1 MRLMLPLCGAPW
13 EQNTLRRSWKDAP
26 ALCAATILVHAK
38 GGNGV
43 RVAIPTR
50 STGAS
55 VSGKP
60 RGTHPAVFMG
70 SGTPAGTGTGPAGV
84 RGVKSGKRS
93 TQTKA
98 GTSAGAA
105 HKVRAGKAGSTGS
118 AVGRAGKAGPANG
131 SNAGRASR
139 TGKGKAGLRQ
149 ATAGRRAAPA
159 RGRRAAARA
168 KQRTAMRRAPLPA
181 PQASTPQAMPA
192 SGAGPAP
199 RQATLPKGVAPA
211 GREGAA
217 AANAGSAKGLP
228 APAQPAE
235 HAVQAQAVPGGYA
248 EGYRDGVF
256 AGGEA
261 LVAQHIPPDHIL
273 PAVAAADL
281 IAAGFRQYAPSL
293 ARLASPHEMAGHIT
307 AALDAQRPLSVVR
320 LGDGELLTLA
330 ADTVLPGQ
338 EVQELAP
345 FLPYAGVPCS
355 TPDIRAMLAEAIQ
368 SADWV
373 GVPISRAPTFQG
385 LLFPVLRHFG
395 IDWSR
400 LKLTSSTINYSLHQ
414 SGLVLPVLQ
423 GRRVLLIGSQAEE
436 LAALLHSRG
445 IHVTGIIGSVAGV
458 MDVPRVMQQTAEHAF
473 DIALVA
479 AGIPAVI
486 LCRRIAGELGKVA
499 LDFGHLADKLVT
511 GELQL

>member
-1 MRLMLPLCGAPW
+1 M
-13 EQNTLRRSWKDAP
+13 
-26 ALCAATILVHAK
+26 K
-38 GGNGV
+38 G
-43 RVAIPTR
+43 T
-50 STGAS
+50 
-55 VSGKP
+55 
-60 RGTHPAVFMG
+60 
-70 SGTPAGTGTGPAGV
+70 
-84 RGVKSGKRS
+84 
-93 TQTKA
+93 
-98 GTSAGAA
+98 
-105 HKVRAGKAGSTGS
+105 VRAGSSKGGSSTDGVIRISKAGRTGVVLSRGKASTAERVGKASTAGS
-118 AVGRAGKAGPANG
+118 VIVAGKADRIGNVGNVGKASRPGGGIRVGKAARARG
-131 SNAGRASR
+131 VGKTDKARRSSRAAGERASR
-139 TGKGKAGLRQ
+139 AGGAALAPPAQSRLRQ
-149 ATAGRRAAPA
+149 GPVQRRRASAQGRR
-159 RGRRAAARA
+159 GAARA
-168 KQRTAMRRAPLPA
+168 KQRTAMRRAPKPA
-181 PQASTPQAMPA
+181 PHASSPQAMPA

-199 RQATLPKGVAPA
+199 RQTTHPQGVVVPA

-217 AANAGSAKGLP
+217 ASAGSANGVPPP
-228 APAQPAE
+228 AAE
-235 HAVQAQAVPGGYA
+235 HAVQAAGPGGYA
-248 EGYRDGVF
+248 AGYRDGVF

-293 ARLASPHEMAGHIT
+293 TRLTSPHEMAGHIM

-330 ADTVLPGQ
+330 ADTVLPAA

-355 TPDIRAMLAEAIQ
+355 TPDIRATLAEAIRG
-368 SADWV
+368 ADWV

-414 SGLVLPVLQ
+414 SRLLLPILQ
-423 GRRVLLIGSQAEE
+423 GRRVLLIGSQAAE
-436 LAALLHSRG
+436 LGALLQLHG
-445 IHVTGIIGSVAGV
+445 VQVTGIIPAVAG
-458 MDVPRVMQQTAEHAF
+458 MADIPRVMQLTSEHTF

-479 AGIPAVI
+479 AGIPAVV
-486 LCRRIAGELGKVA
+486 LCRRIAGELGSVA
-499 LDFGHLADKLVT
+499 FDFGHLADKLVT

>member
-1 MRLMLPLCGAPW
+1 M
-13 EQNTLRRSWKDAP
+13 
-26 ALCAATILVHAK
+26 
-38 GGNGV
+38 
-43 RVAIPTR
+43 
-50 STGAS
+50 
-55 VSGKP
+55 
-60 RGTHPAVFMG
+60 
-70 SGTPAGTGTGPAGV
+70 
-84 RGVKSGKRS
+84 
-93 TQTKA
+93 
-98 GTSAGAA
+98 
-105 HKVRAGKAGSTGS
+105 
-118 AVGRAGKAGPANG
+118 
-131 SNAGRASR
+131 
-139 TGKGKAGLRQ
+139 Q
-149 ATAGRRAAPA
+149 A
-159 RGRRAAARA
+159 
-168 KQRTAMRRAPLPA
+168 
-181 PQASTPQAMPA
+181 
-192 SGAGPAP
+192 
-199 RQATLPKGVAPA
+199 
-211 GREGAA
+211 E
-217 AANAGSAKGLP
+217 
-228 APAQPAE
+228 
-235 HAVQAQAVPGGYA
+235 AVPGGYA

-293 ARLASPHEMAGHIT
+293 ARLSSPHEMAGHIT

-330 ADTVLPGQ
+330 ADTVLPGH

-368 SADWV
+368 AADWV

-414 SGLVLPVLQ
+414 SGLVLPLLQ
-423 GRRVLLIGSQAEE
+423 GRRVLLIGSQAPE
-436 LAALLHSRG
+436 LAALLHNRG

-458 MDVPRVMQQTAEHAF
+458 MDIPRVMQQTSEHAF

>member
-1 MRLMLPLCGAPW
+1 M
-13 EQNTLRRSWKDAP
+13 
-26 ALCAATILVHAK
+26 
-38 GGNGV
+38 
-43 RVAIPTR
+43 RVATR
-50 STGAS
+50 TGSTGAM
-55 VSGKP
+55 VTGKP
-60 RGTHPAVFMG
+60 RGTHPSMFTG
-70 SGTPAGTGTGPAGV
+70 SGIAAGAGVGSVGV

-93 TQTKA
+93 TQAKA

-105 HKVRAGKAGSTGS
+105 HKVRAAKAGNTGS
-118 AVGRAGKAGPANG
+118 AVGRASYVRRAGNTGKSG
-131 SNAGRASR
+131 SVSTGNTGKPSRTSRAS
-139 TGKGKAGLRQ
+139 TAGKGKAGLRQ
-149 ATAGRRAAPA
+149 ATAGRRHASA
-159 RGRRAAARA
+159 RGGRATARA
-168 KQRTAMRRAPLPA
+168 KQRTAMRRALMPA

-217 AANAGSAKGLP
+217 AAHAGSAKGLP
-228 APAQPAE
+228 AAHAE
-235 HAVQAQAVPGGYA
+235 HAAQAQAVPGGYA

-273 PAVAAADL
+273 PAVAADL

-293 ARLASPHEMAGHIT
+293 TRLASPHEMAGHIM

-330 ADTVLPGQ
+330 ADTVLPGH

-355 TPDIRAMLAEAIQ
+355 TPDIRAVLAEAIQ
-368 SADWV
+368 AADWV

-395 IDWSR
+395 IDWSG

-423 GRRVLLIGSQAEE
+423 GRRVLLIGSQAAE
-436 LAALLHSRG
+436 LGALLHSRG
-445 IHVTGIIGSVAGV
+445 VHVTGSIGSVAGV

>member
-1 MRLMLPLCGAPW
+1 MRVVTRTGAA
-13 EQNTLRRSWKDAP
+13 R
-26 ALCAATILVHAK
+26 
-38 GGNGV
+38 
-43 RVAIPTR
+43 
-50 STGAS
+50 AS

-60 RGTHPAVFMG
+60 RGIHPAVFMG
-70 SGTPAGTGTGPAGV
+70 SGTPAAAGTGSAGV
-84 RGVKSGKRS
+84 KGVKSGKRS
-93 TQTKA
+93 TLTKA
-98 GTSAGAA
+98 GTSAGAS
-105 HKVRAGKAGSTGS
+105 HKAAARKASSTGS
-118 AVGRAGKAGPANG
+118 AVGRAA
-131 SNAGRASR
+131 RASR
-139 TGKGKAGLRQ
+139 TGKGKAGLRR
-149 ATAGRRAAPA
+149 ATAGRRPASA

-168 KQRTAMRRAPLPA
+168 KQRTAMRRAPMPA

-199 RQATLPKGVAPA
+199 RQATHPKGVAPA
-211 GREGAA
+211 GRGGAA
-217 AANAGSAKGLP
+217 GAKGLP
-228 APAQPAE
+228 PPPAE
-235 HAVQAQAVPGGYA
+235 HAVQAEAVPGGYA

-293 ARLASPHEMAGHIT
+293 ARLSSPHEMAGHIT

-330 ADTVLPGQ
+330 ADTVLPGH

-368 SADWV
+368 AADWV

-414 SGLVLPVLQ
+414 SGLVLPLMQ
-423 GRRVLLIGSQAEE
+423 GRRVLLIGSQAPE
-436 LAALLHSRG
+436 LAALLHNRG

-458 MDVPRVMQQTAEHAF
+458 MDIPRVMQQTSEHAF

>member
-1 MRLMLPLCGAPW
+1 M
-13 EQNTLRRSWKDAP
+13 
-26 ALCAATILVHAK
+26 
-38 GGNGV
+38 
-43 RVAIPTR
+43 
-50 STGAS
+50 
-55 VSGKP
+55 
-60 RGTHPAVFMG
+60 
-70 SGTPAGTGTGPAGV
+70 
-84 RGVKSGKRS
+84 
-93 TQTKA
+93 
-98 GTSAGAA
+98 
-105 HKVRAGKAGSTGS
+105 
-118 AVGRAGKAGPANG
+118 
-131 SNAGRASR
+131 
-139 TGKGKAGLRQ
+139 
-149 ATAGRRAAPA
+149 
-159 RGRRAAARA
+159 
-168 KQRTAMRRAPLPA
+168 
-181 PQASTPQAMPA
+181 
-192 SGAGPAP
+192 
-199 RQATLPKGVAPA
+199 
-211 GREGAA
+211 
-217 AANAGSAKGLP
+217 
-228 APAQPAE
+228 
-235 HAVQAQAVPGGYA
+235 PGGYA

-293 ARLASPHEMAGHIT
+293 TRLSSPHEMAGHIM

-368 SADWV
+368 AADWV

-385 LLFPVLRHFG
+385 LLFPVLHHFG
-395 IDWSR
+395 IDWSQ

-414 SGLVLPVLQ
+414 SGLVLPLLQ
-423 GRRVLLIGSQAEE
+423 GRRVLLIGSQAPE
-436 LAALLHSRG
+436 LAALLHNRG

-458 MDVPRVMQQTAEHAF
+458 MDIPRVMQQTAEHAF

>member
-1 MRLMLPLCGAPW
+1 M
-13 EQNTLRRSWKDAP
+13 
-26 ALCAATILVHAK
+26 
-38 GGNGV
+38 
-43 RVAIPTR
+43 RVATR
-50 STGAS
+50 TGSTGPM
-55 VSGKP
+55 VTGKP
-60 RGTHPAVFMG
+60 RGTHPSVFTG
-70 SGTPAGTGTGPAGV
+70 SGTAAGAGAGDAGV

-93 TQTKA
+93 SQTKA
-98 GTSAGAA
+98 DTSAGAA
-105 HKVRAGKAGSTGS
+105 HKVRAGKAGNTGS
-118 AVGRAGKAGPANG
+118 AVGRASYVRRAGNTGKPRRT
-131 SNAGRASR
+131 SRAS
-139 TGKGKAGLRQ
+139 TAGKGKAGLRQ
-149 ATAGRRAAPA
+149 ATAGRRHAPA
-159 RGRRAAARA
+159 RGGRAAARA
-168 KQRTAMRRAPLPA
+168 KQRTAMRRAPMPA

-211 GREGAA
+211 GREGASA
-217 AANAGSAKGLP
+217 AHAGSAKGLP
-228 APAQPAE
+228 AAHAE
-235 HAVQAQAVPGGYA
+235 HAAQAQAVPGGYA

-293 ARLASPHEMAGHIT
+293 TRLASPHEMAGHIM

-330 ADTVLPGQ
+330 ADTVLPGH

-368 SADWV
+368 AADWV

-385 LLFPVLRHFG
+385 LLFPVLRHFR
-395 IDWSR
+395 IDWSG

-414 SGLVLPVLQ
+414 SGLVLPLLQ
-423 GRRVLLIGSQAEE
+423 GRRVLLIGSQAAE

-445 IHVTGIIGSVAGV
+445 VHVTGIIGSVTGV

>member
-43 RVAIPTR
+43 RVVTR
-50 STGAS
+50 TGSARAT

-60 RGTHPAVFMG
+60 RGIHPAVFMG
-70 SGTPAGTGTGPAGV
+70 SGTSTAAGTGPAGV
-84 RGVKSGKRS
+84 KGVKSGKRS
-93 TQTKA
+93 IPTKV

-105 HKVRAGKAGSTGS
+105 HKVRAGKASSTGS
-118 AVGRAGKAGPANG
+118 VVGRAGKAGPA
-131 SNAGRASR
+131 SASKAARSSR

-149 ATAGRRAAPA
+149 ATAGRRPSPA

-168 KQRTAMRRAPLPA
+168 KQRTAMRRAPMPA

-199 RQATLPKGVAPA
+199 RQATHPKGVAPG
-211 GREGAA
+211 GRDGAVA
-217 AANAGSAKGLP
+217 AKAGSAKGLP
-228 APAQPAE
+228 PPPVE
-235 HAVQAQAVPGGYA
+235 HAVQAEVVPGGYA

-293 ARLASPHEMAGHIT
+293 TRLSSPHEMAGHIV

-368 SADWV
+368 AADWV

-385 LLFPVLRHFG
+385 LLFPVFRHFG

-414 SGLVLPVLQ
+414 SGLLLPVLQ
-423 GRRVLLIGSQAEE
+423 GRRVLLIGSQAAE
-436 LAALLHSRG
+436 LGALLHNRG

-458 MDVPRVMQQTAEHAF
+458 MDIPRVMQLTAEHAF

-499 LDFGHLADKLVT
+499 LDFGHLADKLVK